1 MPRAPRIDV
10 VRLWTQRHA
19 HHDLHLAEDGQGRI
33 WLRLRDLRHWMPG
46 LPPDAEML
54 RRLPTQLA
62 LADASREPYID
73 TDALAPLTRK
83 AQNPGTLKLM
93 AWLQANV
100 LHPARRRHASA
111 PPPAQPVLPPWWAAG
126 IDPRWWFIAQGRWSP
141 WRTAFTGLLI
151 GLAGLLASRLLA
163 LQTWVVD
170 ADYGLW
176 LWLAAVTGLWCVV
189 WCGAWMAGS
198 IRSASRHAETGG
210 ETGAGAGDGRLLWT
224 PLLLGLGGAP
234 VLALAAVMGL
244 SGLLQAWWST
254 TVRGDGAVVVTP
266 LPDADGQVR
275 ALRVSGRLGIGS
287 TQALRAA
294 LDAHPQVRRLE
305 IRSPGGLVTEGHGM
319 AQLAV
324 QRALNTEARVAC
336 EAACTLVF
344 VAGEK
349 RLLTPDAS
357 LGFGGM
363 LPSLAPVVADFYRQ
377 RGVPEHFVQQALGR
391 TQWQA
396 VTTPPEAVAAGLA
409 EAAP

>member
-1 MPRAPRIDV
+1 MPRPPRIDV

-19 HHDLHLAEDGQGRI
+19 HHNLHLAEDGQGRL

-46 LPPDAEML
+46 LPSDAEML

-62 LADASREPYID
+62 LADASHEPYID
-73 TDALAPLTRK
+73 TDALEPLTRK
-83 AQNPGTLKLM
+83 ARNPGTLKLM

-111 PPPAQPVLPPWWAAG
+111 PLPGRPVLPPWWASG
-126 IDPRWWFIAQGRWSP
+126 LDPRWWFIAQGRWSP
-141 WRTAFTGLLI
+141 WRTALTGAVI

-163 LQTWVVD
+163 LQTWAVD
-170 ADYGLW
+170 GTYSLW
-176 LWLAAVTGLWCVV
+176 LWLAALTGLWCTV
-189 WCGAWMAGS
+189 WCGAWVTGS
-198 IRSASRHAETGG
+198 IRSASRHADD
-210 ETGAGAGDGRLLWT
+210 ADGRTAWT

-234 VLALAAVMGL
+234 VLALAALLGL

-254 TVRGDGAVVVTP
+254 TVRGEGAAVVVP
-266 LPDADGQVR
+266 LSDADGQVR
-275 ALRVSGRLGIGS
+275 GLRISGVLGMGS

-294 LDAHPQVRRLE
+294 LDAHPQVQRLE
-305 IRSPGGLVTEGHGM
+305 IHSPGGLVTEGHGM
-319 AQLAV
+319 AQLAL

-349 RLLTPDAS
+349 RLIAREAG
-357 LGFGGM
+357 LGFGGL

-377 RGVPEHFVQQALGR
+377 RGVPEDFVQQALGR
-391 TQWQA
+391 RSWQPVA
-396 VTTPPEAVAAGLA
+396 TSAESAVASGLA
-409 EAAP
+409 APAPPATP

>member
-1 MPRAPRIDV
+1 MARPPRIDV

-54 RRLPTQLA
+54 RRLPARLA

-73 TDALAPLTRK
+73 TDALEPLTRK

-126 IDPRWWFIAQGRWSP
+126 IDPRWWFIVQGRWSP
-141 WRTAFTGLLI
+141 WRTAFTGLAV
-151 GLAGLLASRLLA
+151 GLSGLLVSHLLA
-163 LQTWVVD
+163 LQTWVVEGS
-170 ADYGLW
+170 YGLW
-176 LWLAAVTGLWCVV
+176 LWLAALTGLWCLV
-189 WCGAWMAGS
+189 WCGAWVVGS
-198 IRSASRHAETGG
+198 VRSASQHAER
-210 ETGAGAGDGRLLWT
+210 ADGHTPWT

-234 VLALAAVMGL
+234 VLALAAVLGL
-244 SGLLQAWWST
+244 GGLLQAWWST
-254 TVRGDGAVVVTP
+254 AVRGDGAAVVVP
-266 LPDADGQVR
+266 LTDADGQVR
-275 ALRVSGRLGIGS
+275 ALRISGTLGMGS

-294 LDAHPQVRRLE
+294 LDAHPQVQRLE

-349 RLLTPDAS
+349 RLLSREAS
-357 LGFGGM
+357 LGFGGV
-363 LPSLAPVVADFYRQ
+363 LPSLAPTVADFYRQ
-377 RGVPEHFVQQALGR
+377 RGVPEDFVQQALGR
-391 TQWQA
+391 RSWQA
-396 VTTPPEAVAAGLA
+396 ETTAPEQAVAAGLA
-409 EAAP
+409 RPAP

>member
-54 RRLPTQLA
+54 RRLPAQLA

-73 TDALAPLTRK
+73 TDALEALTRK
-83 AQNPGTLKLM
+83 AQNTATLKLM

-111 PPPAQPVLPPWWAAG
+111 PPPARPVLPPWWAAG
-126 IDPRWWFIAQGRWSP
+126 IDPRWWFIAQGRWTP
-141 WRTAFTGLLI
+141 WRTAFTGLLVA
-151 GLAGLLASRLLA
+151 LAGLLLARLLA
-163 LQTWVVD
+163 HQTWVVD
-170 ADYGLW
+170 RAYGLW
-176 LWLAAVTGLWCVV
+176 LWLAMLAGLWCLV
-189 WCGAWMAGS
+189 WCGAWVVGS
-198 IRSASRHAETGG
+198 VRSASHHAER
-210 ETGAGAGDGRLLWT
+210 ADGHTLWT
-224 PLLLGLGGAP
+224 PLLLGLAGAP
-234 VLALAAVMGL
+234 VLALTAVLGL
-244 SGLLQAWWST
+244 GGLLQAWWST
-254 TVRGDGAVVVTP
+254 AVRGDGAAVVVP
-266 LPDADGQVR
+266 LTDADGQVR
-275 ALRVSGRLGIGS
+275 ALRISGTLGMGS

-294 LDAHPQVRRLE
+294 LDEHPQVQRLE

-349 RLLTPDAS
+349 RLLSSEAS
-357 LGFGGM
+357 LGFGGV
-363 LPSLAPVVADFYRQ
+363 LPSLAPTVADFYRQ
-377 RGVPEHFVQQALGR
+377 RGVPEDFVQQALGR
-391 TQWQA
+391 RSWQA
-396 VTTPPEAVAAGLA
+396 ETTPPEQAVAAGLA
-409 EAAP
+409 RPAP

>member
-54 RRLPTQLA
+54 RRLPAQLA

-73 TDALAPLTRK
+73 TDALEPLTRK

-126 IDPRWWFIAQGRWSP
+126 VDPRWWFIVQGRWSP
-141 WRTAFTGLLI
+141 WRTAFTGLVV
-151 GLAGLLASRLLA
+151 GLSGLLVSHLLA
-163 LQTWVVD
+163 LQTWVVEGS
-170 ADYGLW
+170 YGLW
-176 LWLAAVTGLWCVV
+176 LWLAALTGLWCLV
-189 WCGAWMAGS
+189 WCGAWVVGS
-198 IRSASRHAETGG
+198 VRSASQH
-210 ETGAGAGDGRLLWT
+210 GDDGSTAWT

-234 VLALAAVMGL
+234 VLALAAVLGL
-244 SGLLQAWWST
+244 GGLLQAWWST
-254 TVRGDGAVVVTP
+254 AVRGDGAAVVTP
-266 LPDADGQVR
+266 LRDADGEVR
-275 ALRVSGRLGIGS
+275 ALRISGTLGMGS

-294 LDAHPQVRRLE
+294 LDAHPQVQRLE

-349 RLLTPDAS
+349 RLLSREAS
-357 LGFGGM
+357 LGFGGL
-363 LPSLAPVVADFYRQ
+363 LPSLAPTVANFYRQ
-377 RGVPEHFVQQALGR
+377 RGVPEDFVQQALGR
-391 TQWQA
+391 RSWQA
-396 VTTPPEAVAAGLA
+396 ETTAPEQAVAAGLA
-409 EAAP
+409 RPAP